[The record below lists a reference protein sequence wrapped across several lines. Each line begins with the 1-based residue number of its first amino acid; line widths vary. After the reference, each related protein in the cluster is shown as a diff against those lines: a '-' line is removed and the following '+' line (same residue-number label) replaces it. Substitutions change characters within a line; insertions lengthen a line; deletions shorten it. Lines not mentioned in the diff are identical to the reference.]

1 MISSRALAESAFA
14 ISSSCRS
21 ATPSPRTGVSGS
33 ISDRQVAENAGR
45 LDAHRSPVDG
55 AEARAEVAPGE
66 DVLGDGQILEDRRL
80 LVHGDN
86 AQPVCGLRVGDP
98 PRRPVDRDLALVG
111 LDDPGQDLDERR
123 LAGAVLA
130 DERVNGAGSDRKAH
144 LGDCLDAAVAP
155 RDAAQLHERSGRWR
169 RRSYAIVGVDSHE
182 LNGFKHIV

>member
-1 MISSRALAESAFA
+1 MISRRALEESAFA

-33 ISDRQVAENAGR
+33 IPTAI
-45 LDAHRSPVDG
+45 SPRMRAVSTRIAPQSTVPKRG
-55 AEARAEVAPGE
+55 AEVAAGE

-80 LVHGDN
+80 LVHGDD

-98 PRRPVDRDLALVG
+98 PRRALDRDLALVG

-130 DERVNGAGSDRKAH
+130 DERVDGAGTDREAH

-169 RRSYAIVGVDSHE
+169 RRSYAIVGGDSHE